1 MVAIALKSTSSL
13 LRIMLRMR
21 LAIISIPAWIVRK
34 TFTVLNAKIILGRG
48 KTSIGN
54 TYVLGD
60 FETKKTEMRYLY

>member
-13 LRIMLRMR
+13 LRTMLRMR
-21 LAIISIPAWIVRK
+21 LVIISIPTWIVRK
-34 TFTVLNAKIILGRG
+34 TFTVLNAIILGKG